1 MRQDCE
7 ASSLEEAKNSEQA
20 QASAAARS
28 RRSRLPSFTCPG
40 CTRSLN
46 AASFEDAPLS
56 LEAEEQEVGE
66 VQPPRKRQAAVREH
80 SASAPAFTAAVAATW
95 AAVEAQVAAVKAGSL
110 ASPAHGSFARPARS
124 LVAVV
129 AGDVVW
135 FADASS
141 DFGFSVLARPALVL
155 APLPAGRVLVRP
167 FAFGHETLVQAAA
180 DPHILFL
187 QPATR
192 TLAASELLDAGG
204 ATVERLPP
212 IGDRAAEAA
221 ARRLREEHSAA
232 RLSTGRPPAY
242 VWDML
247 WDAAEMGVVDV
258 KPWAL
263 TSAPPPPQPR
273 PPPPPAIGAF
283 VLLRPSKATRLDG
296 LGGALSNK
304 PLRILPQPVVQL
316 VELHGSLATVRR
328 FPRLCEVYP
337 FVPSAGANLES
348 TVFVTNILHEG
359 VPLSDVLGPC
369 TVLLAPTFRAPPPG
383 SYGTTFVCHDAWT
396 EGGLLPAEP
405 HFIQPPPQPAVARA
419 EVEPM
424 TAFDPVA
431 GCGALLLGLQDAG
444 VVDKMYAADVCGE
457 ALQTLEA
464 NVKDCV
470 TFHHDISLVLLACLL
485 REGVERDSFI
495 AAGDDV
501 ARARELLA
509 RGVLNA
515 LPLPGQVDIMPCGP
529 PCQAFSGLNRFPDSA
544 NAQANKDV
552 LPTTLSLIGHYRP
565 ARVLLEEVLEFFS
578 AKGGLACR
586 AALRELIAQRYQVK
600 VGAVQAAYHSLGQS
614 RVRLLLNAAQPG
626 IALPGWPAMSTAAD
640 LPAPSIRRPDG
651 TLFRAY
657 GELSAPHPPVT
668 VRDMLGDLPPQDNA
682 NALPAIYPATVE
694 EGSAFS
700 QRARGN
706 GGETVVN
713 AHVLLPMPANHL
725 ARARLIPPG
734 GNGQTLLRLPEDDA
748 GRVAFCL
755 QFPGQPLVPV
765 QCATSGNPG
774 MARRLVWDSHSPVI
788 MGFPQI
794 FHQTGGALHADQDR
808 IVTVRECARPQG
820 FPDSFLFDF
829 GDTRQKHKMIG
840 NCVPV
845 TLARAVGET
854 LRESLL
860 LGRH

>member
-1 MRQDCE
+1 MLRAAC
-7 ASSLEEAKNSEQA
+7 SEQKVWHA
-20 QASAAARS
+20 IRRKVCNDSAAA
-28 RRSRLPSFTCPG
+28 
-40 CTRSLN
+40 
-46 AASFEDAPLS
+46 
-56 LEAEEQEVGE
+56 
-66 VQPPRKRQAAVREH
+66 
-80 SASAPAFTAAVAATW
+80 
-95 AAVEAQVAAVKAGSL
+95 AGII
-110 ASPAHGSFARPARS
+110 F
-124 LVAVV
+124 V
-129 AGDVVW
+129 
-135 FADASS
+135 
-141 DFGFSVLARPALVL
+141 
-155 APLPAGRVLVRP
+155 
-167 FAFGHETLVQAAA
+167 
-180 DPHILFL
+180 
-187 QPATR
+187 
-192 TLAASELLDAGG
+192 
-204 ATVERLPP
+204 
-212 IGDRAAEAA
+212 
-221 ARRLREEHSAA
+221 
-232 RLSTGRPPAY
+232 STT
-242 VWDML
+242 
-247 WDAAEMGVVDV
+247 VDV
-258 KPWAL
+258 
-263 TSAPPPPQPR
+263 
-273 PPPPPAIGAF
+273 
-283 VLLRPSKATRLDG
+283 
-296 LGGALSNK
+296 LSMV
-304 PLRILPQPVVQL
+304 I
-316 VELHGSLATVRR
+316 
-328 FPRLCEVYP
+328 
-337 FVPSAGANLES
+337 
-348 TVFVTNILHEG
+348 
-359 VPLSDVLGPC
+359 
-369 TVLLAPTFRAPPPG
+369 
-383 SYGTTFVCHDAWT
+383 
-396 EGGLLPAEP
+396 
-405 HFIQPPPQPAVARA
+405 
-419 EVEPM
+419 
-424 TAFDPVA
+424 
-431 GCGALLLGLQDAG
+431 
-444 VVDKMYAADVCGE
+444 
-457 ALQTLEA
+457 
-464 NVKDCV
+464 
-470 TFHHDISLVLLACLL
+470 
-485 REGVERDSFI
+485 
-495 AAGDDV
+495 
-501 ARARELLA
+501 
-509 RGVLNA
+509 
-515 LPLPGQVDIMPCGP
+515 
-529 PCQAFSGLNRFPDSA
+529 FS
-544 NAQANKDV
+544 
-552 LPTTLSLIGHYRP
+552 
-565 ARVLLEEVLEFFS
+565 LLEEVLEFFS

-600 VGAVQAAYHSLGQS
+600 VGTVQAAYHSLGQS